1 MAPTIADVF
10 PQRKLRS
17 SSLSTPK
24 KKGII
29 SEDVAPK
36 SEVKKRTGRT
46 QTKPKAVV
54 DSPLRGVAQS
64 PKKGTSPI
72 KKRASSVA
80 SSPLKSI
87 QLNSPTKAPLRS
99 VLQSPNKRSPVKK
112 LSSPLKTPLR
122 AVLQSPN
129 KTSPLKR
136 TASPAISSPL
146 QSLQLNSP
154 QRPQNSA
161 KQALFEDSPKRI
173 LKLNK
178 ADSTL
183 FAKANYALTSS
194 LPEEIYGREKQIKK
208 LRDFLE
214 NGTQQPKKN
223 SRKTIKRSIYVYG
236 PPGTGKT
243 TCLKRI
249 LNELPVGQLKTVF
262 VNCMSIGH
270 SGGIYG
276 RLVDEIFPTKS
287 YSNMNEAKKVLQE
300 ELTKAKVTILL
311 VLDEIDQL
319 QSMNEEVLYTIFEL
333 PYLPKSNMLL
343 VGIAN
348 RLDLTDSILPRLAM
362 RKEKPEELLFP
373 VYSKPEIVGIL
384 KSRLDPFLGEYLFE
398 YNQYFD
404 AQFTVWKFNNFSTNQ
419 IFCESNVGDFRR

>member
-1 MAPTIADVF
+1 MAPTIAEVF

-24 KKGII
+24 KII
-29 SEDVAPK
+29 SEDVASVPK

-46 QTKPKAVV
+46 QTRPKITKNV

-64 PKKGTSPI
+64 PKKSPI

-87 QLNSPTKAPLRS
+87 QLNSPTKTPLRA

-112 LSSPLKTPLR
+112 LSSPVKTPLR
-122 AVLQSPN
+122 AILQSPS

-136 TASPAISSPL
+136 SLASPAISSPL

-154 QRPQNSA
+154 QRPQNNA

-183 FAKANYALTSS
+183 FAKANHALTSS
-194 LPEEIYGREKQIKK
+194 LPDEIYGREKQIKK

-249 LNELPVGQLKTVF
+249 LNELPMGQLKTIF

-287 YSNMNEAKKVLQE
+287 YSNTIEAKKVLQD

-384 KSRLDPFLGEYLFE
+384 KSRLDPFLG
-398 YNQYFD
+398 
-404 AQFTVWKFNNFSTNQ
+404 KH
-419 IFCESNVGDFRR
+419 